1 MKLSKR
7 QWFILIILVLGFVA
21 SSGILPFV
29 FATILAFIPAYY
41 YLKSIRNTEEKDVEP
56 WEAIWTAFVWGG
68 LSGIFL
74 AMILNSIGTL
84 FILSILHENSS
95 EESFENMAI
104 FVGAVIVAPIVE
116 EFVKP
121 LVMFRNSEVKK
132 EIDEVEDG
140 IVYGAACGLGFGA
153 TENVVYGLSEEAL
166 AAGIGGIFLIIV
178 LRTFSSILLHLVTT
192 SFTGYGIAKYQ
203 VKGESFSVVIKYYL
217 LAVLIHAGWNAMAIS
232 SLVFDN
238 DLGSIL
244 LFFTSIGL
252 AILGLEMT
260 KRRIREI
267 DVAGSNISGTNIRA
281 ETDEWSNDREE
292 RISGWDEK
300 RLNSSNLYAGETANP
315 LYSSNSKTGQE
326 LVTSTKNWVVNYD
339 WKGALATLGSLIF
352 MLMVVVF

>member
-1 MKLSKR
+1 MQLSKK
-7 QWFILIILVLGFVA
+7 QWFILIILVLGFVGT
-21 SSGILPFV
+21 SGILPFV
-29 FATILAFIPAYY
+29 FAAILAFIPAYY

-56 WEAIWTAFVWGG
+56 WETIWTAFVWGG

-84 FILSILHENSS
+84 FILSILHGNSS
-95 EESFENMAI
+95 EEPFENMAI

-121 LVMFRNSEVKK
+121 LVMLRNSEVKK

-140 IVYGAACGLGFGA
+140 I
-153 TENVVYGLSEEAL
+153 VYGLSEEAL

-178 LRTFSSILLHLVTT
+178 LRTFSSILLHLITT

-203 VKGESFSVVIKYYL
+203 VEGESFGVVIKYYL

-238 DLGSIL
+238 DVGSIL
-244 LFFTSIGL
+244 LFFTSIAL

-281 ETDEWSNDREE
+281 EINGLSNGREE

-300 RLNSSNLYAGETANP
+300 KLKSSNFAE
-315 LYSSNSKTGQE
+315 
-326 LVTSTKNWVVNYD
+326 
-339 WKGALATLGSLIF
+339 
-352 MLMVVVF
+352 

>member
-1 MKLSKR
+1 MQLSKK
-7 QWFILIILVLGFVA
+7 QWFILIILVLGFVGT
-21 SSGILPFV
+21 SGILPFV
-29 FATILAFIPAYY
+29 FAAILAFIPAYY

-56 WEAIWTAFVWGG
+56 WETIWTAFVWGG

-84 FILSILHENSS
+84 FILSILHGNSS
-95 EESFENMAI
+95 EEPFENMAI

-121 LVMFRNSEVKK
+121 LVMLRNSEVKK

-153 TENVVYGLSEEAL
+153 TENVAYGLSEEAL

-178 LRTFSSILLHLVTT
+178 LRTFSSILLHLITT

-203 VKGESFSVVIKYYL
+203 VEGESFGVVIKYYL

-238 DLGSIL
+238 DVGSIL
-244 LFFTSIGL
+244 LFFTSIAL

-281 ETDEWSNDREE
+281 ETNGLSNGREE

-300 RLNSSNLYAGETANP
+300 KLKSSNLYAGETADP
-315 LYSSNSKTGQE
+315 LYSSNSKTGEE
-326 LVTSTKNWVVNYD
+326 LVTSTKNWAVNYD
-339 WKGALATLGSLIF
+339 WRSAIGFLIF
-352 MLMVVVF
+352 LFFIMSDIFF